1 MTREEQLTQILQA
14 LTSGAVAQ
22 VQQTVESTL
31 ASWDS
36 MASESR
42 ERFQANLAA
51 VLSSLAATK
60 SALTSMAVLFRQLQ
74 ATTSEWKL
82 WQAAA
87 TPWKTLVGGL
97 GLGEEEARRMAVD
110 GDEYG
115 SPILIPVLLFGATVV
130 VSAAAVAWAWAV
142 VEIAEALQGWVQAYN
157 NELSARVSASK
168 EGRTLPPSDLKTPG
182 EIAKLPDATEGG
194 SMLLWLAGL
203 GVVIGGVVWATGR
216 GR

>member
-74 ATTSEWKL
+74 ATTSEW
-82 WQAAA
+82 
-87 TPWKTLVGGL
+87 
-97 GLGEEEARRMAVD
+97 
-110 GDEYG
+110 
-115 SPILIPVLLFGATVV
+115 
-130 VSAAAVAWAWAV
+130 
-142 VEIAEALQGWVQAYN
+142 
-157 NELSARVSASK
+157 
-168 EGRTLPPSDLKTPG
+168 
-182 EIAKLPDATEGG
+182 
-194 SMLLWLAGL
+194 
-203 GVVIGGVVWATGR
+203 
-216 GR
+216 

>member
-14 LTSGAVAQ
+14 LTSGAVNQ
-22 VQQTVESTL
+22 VQQTVESSL

-36 MASESR
+36 MASETR

-60 SALTSMAVLFRQLQ
+60 SALTSMAVLFRQVQ
-74 ATTSEWKL
+74 ATNSEWKL

-87 TPWKTLVGGL
+87 TTWKTLVNGL
-97 GLGEEEARRMAVD
+97 GLGDEEARRMAVA
-110 GDEYG
+110 GEEYG
-115 SPILIPVLLFGATVV
+115 SPILIPVLLFGATVM

-157 NELSARVSASK
+157 NELSARVEASK
-168 EGRTLPPSDLKTPG
+168 EGRSLPPSDLKTPG
-182 EIAKLPDATEGG
+182 DLTQSPSSKEDNST
-194 SMLLWLAGL
+194 LLWLAGL
-203 GVVIGGVVWATGR
+203 GVVIGGVVWATSR